1 MATPNSQGLLLEDF
15 EIHLKAKFPEVFS
28 SRLLL
33 AVSGGMDSVV
43 LGTLLHQLNLDF
55 SVAHCNFKLRGVE
68 SDLDEELVR
77 TLAGQWK
84 VKYYSKPFE
93 TKKFAE
99 KNKLSTQMA
108 ARELRYN
115 WFEETIQKE
124 KLDFLLTAHHAD
136 DHIETFFI
144 NLFRGS
150 GIDGLTGIPEKNQKT
165 IRPLLQFS
173 LEDIQN
179 FAYVNNLIWRE
190 DSSNQE
196 TLYERNKIRLELIP
210 QIRRINPD
218 ALKGILKSLGN
229 LNQSKEILE
238 EQLEELLPKLSS
250 IDAKGN
256 TVFDLE
262 KVNQLKNPNNYLFA
276 FLKRFGFK
284 EWQNVYDLRF
294 AQSGKKIY
302 STSHFLLK
310 NRNNLILGKLEK
322 PSEKSSFR
330 TEEPLDYID
339 LEYGKIRFEPISK
352 SQDTDIFK
360 TRNNEVLIDKKKLK
374 YPIIVRK
381 WENGDYFYPLGMK
394 GRKKISKF
402 LKELKLSLIEK
413 ENIWLLCSQNKVVW
427 VIGKRL
433 DDRFKVSPET
443 PDILKIVFEDE

>member
-1 MATPNSQGLLLEDF
+1 MLLEDF
-15 EIHLKAKFPEVFS
+15 EIHLKTKFPEVFS

-43 LGTLLHQLNLDF
+43 LGSLLHQLNLDF

-84 VKYYSKPFE
+84 VKYYSKSFE

-108 ARELRYN
+108 ARELRYK
-115 WFEETIQKE
+115 WFEEIIQNE
-124 KLDFLLTAHHAD
+124 KLDILLTAHHAD
-136 DHIETFFI
+136 DNIETFFI

-150 GIDGLTGIPEKNQKT
+150 GIDGLTGIPEKNQNT

-173 LEDIQN
+173 RKEIEN
-179 FAYVNNLIWRE
+179 FASENGLIWRE
-190 DSSNQE
+190 DKSNQE

-210 QIRRINPD
+210 QLQKINPD
-218 ALKGILKSLGN
+218 ALKGILKSLEN

-262 KVNQLKNPNNYLFA
+262 KINQMKNPNNYLFA
-276 FLKRFGFK
+276 FLKNFGFK
-284 EWQNVYDLRF
+284 EWQNVYDLRS

-302 STSHFLLK
+302 SSSHFLLK
-310 NRNNLILGKLEK
+310 NRNDLILGKLEK
-322 PSEKSSFR
+322 PIENSVIKI
-330 TEEPLDYID
+330 EEPLDFID
-339 LEYGKIRFEPISK
+339 LGCGKIRFQSISK
-352 SQDTDIFK
+352 SENTDIFK
-360 TRNNEVLIDKKKLK
+360 TKNNEILIDKKKLK
-374 YPIIVRK
+374 YPIFVRK
-381 WENGDYFYPLGMK
+381 WENGDYFYPFGMK
-394 GRKKISKF
+394 GSKKISKF

-433 DDRFKVSPET
+433 DDRFKVSPKT